1 MTDNRLMMKQQD
13 LLELYQLLVLYQ
25 RTYQEYE
32 EKSLSGWL
40 DKISEHYQEKTGRD
54 DIKKARNPRN
64 AGRCFL
70 SDHGAGDRRRKQY
83 SASQDQE
90 ILVQYRNGDSFRHI
104 ASRNG
109 CSVGY
114 VQDVVK
120 AEKKQMHRPVYVN

>member
-64 AGRCFL
+64 AGR
-70 SDHGAGDRRRKQY
+70 RKQY

-109 CSVGY
+109 CSVGH